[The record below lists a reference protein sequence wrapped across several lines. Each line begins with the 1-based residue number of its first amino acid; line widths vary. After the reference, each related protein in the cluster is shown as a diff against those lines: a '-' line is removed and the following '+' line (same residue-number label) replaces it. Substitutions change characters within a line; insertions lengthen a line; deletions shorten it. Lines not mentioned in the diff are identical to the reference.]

1 MLFNSS
7 ISCVITNYNH
17 NKYINNTIKTV
28 FEQSI
33 KFDQVIVVDDGSN
46 DNSLKTLNLLNKKY
60 KFKLLK
66 NKKNLGI
73 NLSFNKALRHIKTKF
88 LFTMAMD
95 DIYSKNL
102 VKYFKSSLE
111 KYSKYNPSIILGHA
125 EGTHKDKKKIYQNF
139 GFSKTKYFNKFEFLN
154 FYSRKPF
161 EVFGGNAFLDV
172 QKTKKF
178 GGYLKELYWH
188 SDWMLY
194 FLLLIDDGM
203 LIFPKKI
210 VNRRITNDSY
220 SSNMK
225 NVKYETKIIL
235 NFLKILRKKFKKK
248 YKVFKK
254 YSIIPSYHLDVFF
267 YLLKKK
273 HFREYITLGL
283 LLKILSFNI
292 KRILRFLR
300 PGKFKII
307 LKNILL

>member
-111 KYSKYNPSIILGHA
+111 KYSKYDPSIILGHA
-125 EGTHKDKKKIYQNF
+125 EGTHKDGKKIYQNF

-172 QKTKKF
+172 QKTKMF